1 MIEIKNK
8 IKSKVKQLRETGF
21 FSIFIATILSK
32 VITFLGGIILVRILT
47 KNDYGIYAYIK
58 NCYSMLFIFND
69 FGISFAALQ
78 YMTENVD
85 NKEKQKEILKYSIRC
100 CLLTS
105 LITGIIILVSPK
117 FYPYKIGEAISII
130 PMLFLMPTIYIL
142 INLFS
147 MVLRANLENKKY
159 AKLQIFTTIVTYII
173 LIIFACVW
181 GVKGAILSEYVYSII
196 ILLYSVILAYQYIH
210 NIFRNKK
217 LEITRKEKKGFI
229 KYALAGQ
236 LNDTMSSILLNVDI
250 FLIGYMISIP
260 ESIALYNAGSKIPYA
275 LTFLSNC
282 ISIYILP
289 YFIKHNKEI
298 NWIKVNYKNLI
309 KYCLIGFGVMCTGL
323 IIFAKPIFMIV
334 FGTDYYD
341 AIPIYIVLV
350 IGLFFTSAI
359 KIPTANV
366 LVSLRKINVNII
378 SNIICIVVNFVSNII
393 FLKLFGI
400 IGAAI
405 TTTLTNI
412 ISATI
417 YIIYLNR
424 YIKKNYNEK
433 KTREK
438 VDDSK

>member
-1 MIEIKNK
+1 MIDIKDKIRGK
-8 IKSKVKQLRETGF
+8 IKKLQETDF

-32 VITFLGGIILVRILT
+32 VVTFLGGIILVRILS
-47 KNDYGIYAYIK
+47 KSDYGIYAYIK

-78 YMTENVD
+78 YMTESAD
-85 NKEKQKEILKYSIRC
+85 NKEKQKQILKYSIKC

-105 LITGIIILVSPK
+105 LVTGIIILVSPK

-130 PMLFLMPTIYIL
+130 PMLFLLPTISIL

-159 AKLQIFTTIVTYII
+159 AKLQIFTTIITYIV
-173 LIIFACVW
+173 LIIFACVC
-181 GVKGAILSEYVYSII
+181 GVRGAILSEYVYSII
-196 ILLYSVILAYQYIH
+196 ILIYSVILAYQYIH
-210 NIFRNKK
+210 NILKNKK
-217 LEITRKEKKGFI
+217 SEITRKEKNGFI

-236 LNDTMSSILLNVDI
+236 LNDTMGSILLNVDI

-260 ESIALYNAGSKIPYA
+260 ENIALYNAGAKIPYA

-282 ISIYILP
+282 VSIYITP

-298 NWIKVNYKNLI
+298 EWIKVNYKNLI
-309 KYCLIGFGVMCTGL
+309 KYCSIGFGVMCIAL
-323 IIFAKPIFMIV
+323 VCLAKPIFMVV
-334 FGTDYYD
+334 FGADYYD
-341 AIPIYIVLV
+341 AIPIYRVLI

-378 SNIICIVVNFVSNII
+378 SNIICIIVNFVSNIAFI
-393 FLKLFGI
+393 KFFGI

-405 TTTLTNI
+405 TTTITNI

-433 KTREK
+433 NKGESR
-438 VDDSK
+438 